1 MTLPMA
7 LVLLAALMPGQDVLV
22 FEANTAAVYVD
33 VFVTR
38 DGEPVRGL
46 SAGQFDVLDE
56 GVRQNLE
63 MVSLEDVPLD
73 VFLVFDVS
81 KSLRGERLEDLRRAA
96 RVVLAELRP
105 GDRAGLVTFSD
116 EVRLA
121 VPPTSDLDVL
131 GDALTKLDAG
141 GTTSLH
147 DALFATLVLGGGPGR
162 GVAIVFSDGED
173 RTSWLSEREILDA
186 AEESNVLLHGVGI
199 LPGAGTPADDARER
213 PEPAELRFLN
223 RLTEATG
230 GALWLAAST
239 EDLEAT
245 FRRVLE
251 AMHNRYV
258 LRFEPRTF
266 KPGRH
271 RLTVKLKG
279 VEADV
284 RSRPSYFVA
293 R

>member
-1 MTLPMA
+1 MA
-7 LVLLAALMPGQDVLV
+7 LILLAALMPGQEVLV
-22 FEANTAAVYVD
+22 FEADTAAVYVD

-38 DGEPVRGL
+38 DGKPVPGL
-46 SAGQFDVLDE
+46 TARQFEVEDE
-56 GVRQNLE
+56 GIRHSLE

-73 VFLVFDVS
+73 VYLVFDVS
-81 KSLRGERLEDLRRAA
+81 MSLRGERLEHLRRAA

-105 GDRAGLVTFSD
+105 GDRAGLFTFSD

-121 VPPTSDLDVL
+121 VPPTSDLNVL
-131 GDALTKLDAG
+131 GDALTRLEAS

-147 DALFATLVLGGGPGR
+147 DALFAALVLGGGPGR

-173 RTSWLSEREILDA
+173 RTSWLSEREVLEA
-186 AEESNVLLHGVGI
+186 AEPSNVLLHAVGI
-199 LPGAGTPADDARER
+199 LPVAGAPAEDTRER
-213 PEPAELRFLN
+213 PLPAGLRFLN

-279 VEADV
+279 VEADI

>member
-1 MTLPMA
+1 MA
-7 LVLLAALMPGQDVLV
+7 LILAAALMPGQELLV
-22 FEANTAAVYVD
+22 FEADTAAVYVD

-38 DGEPVRGL
+38 DGEPVPGL
-46 SAGQFDVLDE
+46 TARQFEVEDE
-56 GVRQNLE
+56 GIRHNLE
-63 MVSLEDVPLD
+63 MVGLEDVPLD
-73 VFLVFDVS
+73 VYLVFDVS
-81 KSLRGERLEDLRRAA
+81 MSLRGERLEHLRRAA

-105 GDRAGLVTFSD
+105 GDRAGLFTFSD

-121 VPPTSDLDVL
+121 VPPTSDLNVL
-131 GDALTKLDAG
+131 GDALTRLEAS

-147 DALFATLVLGGGPGR
+147 DALFAALVLGGGPGR

-173 RTSWLSEREILDA
+173 RTSWLSEREVLEDA
-186 AEESNVLLHGVGI
+186 EQSNVLLHAVGI
-199 LPGAGTPADDARER
+199 LPVAGTPAEDARER
-213 PEPAELRFLN
+213 PLPAGLRFLN

-279 VEADV
+279 VEADI